1 MLYEKKY
8 IAAFSEL
15 AHPEH
20 FERVFE
26 SVQQA
31 EDHLR
36 SEYDRAAWKV
46 LGQYASNSKLPEHY
60 MLPKYKDVIAED

>member
-1 MLYEKKY
+1 MLYERKY
-8 IAAFSEL
+8 IATFSEL

-31 EDHLR
+31 EEHLR
-36 SEYDRAAWKV
+36 SEYDRAAWKEKKTSMEFH
-46 LGQYASNSKLPEHY
+46 ASLNQSTR
-60 MLPKYKDVIAED
+60 

>member
-8 IAAFSEL
+8 IATFSEL

-31 EDHLR
+31 EEHLR
-36 SEYDRAAWKV
+36 SEYDSAAWKV
-46 LGQYASNSKLPEHY
+46 LGQYADKSKLPEHY
-60 MLPKYKDVIAED
+60 TLPKYKDVIADD